1 MADPT
6 HIINALITVL
16 ARMSMKHNAIPP
28 ESYKAAIIGIVAF
41 LKRLVLTRAK

>member
-1 MADPT
+1 MADPNL
-6 HIINALITVL
+6 IINALITVL
-16 ARMSMKHNAIPP
+16 ARMSMKPNAMPQ

>member
-1 MADPT
+1 MADPNL
-6 HIINALITVL
+6 IINALVTVL
-16 ARMSMKHNAIPP
+16 TKMSMRPNAIPP